1 MVQSHDEMIME
12 IADEIGLNRMGE
24 DDDDD
29 DDDEDEEDE
38 EDDTDEEDDSDA
50 GGDVATP
57 PAV

>member
-29 DDDEDEEDE
+29 DDDDEDE

>member
-29 DDDEDEEDE
+29 DDDEDEED
-38 EDDTDEEDDSDA
+38 DTDEEDDSDA